1 MYLTQISYNNFRCLE
16 DRKIEFDKNMNI
28 IYGKNGQGK
37 TSLIESIYFLGT
49 GKSFRTKK
57 TKEIFRYNTNRV
69 ITFGTFYDRSESKK
83 NIAIDVNI
91 DKKEFYIDK
100 IKNKYVDY
108 IGILNVISFIPED
121 IEIII
126 GNPSIRRN
134 FFNYEISQARREY
147 LRNLIDFEKILKIRN
162 KMIKEKNTKNE
173 LFTIYNDKFIDDGT
187 KIIVQ
192 RRKNKK
198 KISIL
203 LNLNYRKLFDEKSE
217 LKLKYNCFLGNIE
230 KLTEEEIKNKFIEV
244 AEKRKDRELY
254 IGYSLIGP
262 QKDEFEF
269 ELNGKSAKSYSS
281 QGEKKSII
289 FALKVSEIDIL
300 VKEKKE
306 YPIFLMDDIASY
318 FDEIRKN
325 KILSYFENKNIQCFI
340 TSTEDLKIKGKRI
353 FIDKGKVVTD
363 V

>member
-83 NIAIDVNI
+83 NIAIDVNV

-100 IKNKYVDY
+100 VKNKYVDY

-162 KMIKEKNTKNE
+162 KMINTLMVDKSIDFSNVYSLFQCIYTLYNCTEMTVIKNSKLMVIQQQCKLN
-173 LFTIYNDKFIDDGT
+173 N
-187 KIIVQ
+187 
-192 RRKNKK
+192 R
-198 KISIL
+198 IL
-203 LNLNYRKLFDEKSE
+203 LH
-217 LKLKYNCFLGNIE
+217 
-230 KLTEEEIKNKFIEV
+230 
-244 AEKRKDRELY
+244 
-254 IGYSLIGP
+254 P
-262 QKDEFEF
+262 QH
-269 ELNGKSAKSYSS
+269 L
-281 QGEKKSII
+281 
-289 FALKVSEIDIL
+289 
-300 VKEKKE
+300 
-306 YPIFLMDDIASY
+306 
-318 FDEIRKN
+318 R
-325 KILSYFENKNIQCFI
+325 
-340 TSTEDLKIKGKRI
+340 
-353 FIDKGKVVTD
+353 
-363 V
+363 